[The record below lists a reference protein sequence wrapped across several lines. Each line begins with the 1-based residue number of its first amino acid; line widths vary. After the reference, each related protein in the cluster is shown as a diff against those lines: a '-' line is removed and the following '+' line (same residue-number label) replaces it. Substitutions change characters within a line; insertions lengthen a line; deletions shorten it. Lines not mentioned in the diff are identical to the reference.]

1 MKSVYRFVKNQAL
14 SITLKKSQVLHT
26 YGMALN
32 TRGAFD
38 SHTNFVVC

>member
-14 SITLKKSQVLHT
+14 LITLKKYQVFHT

-38 SHTNFVVC
+38 SHSNFVVC